1 MFLFKAHYLTK
12 VVMNKLILIIICF
25 LFTLLIPVCA
35 NEVPTFIGKAR
46 DLKYE
51 EINLG
56 GSSQIK
62 QVVEVELLSGENKK
76 QIYVIDNILSGN
88 PYYDINISVG
98 DKLVLQ
104 SEIDVEFPTY
114 YITDVYRILV
124 PVVLAL
130 VFCVLILWVGRKKGV
145 SSLVSILLT
154 VGLIYWGLRPLIL
167 LGMSPL
173 VATLLISLLSTV
185 ITMYLVGGFNR
196 KSSAAILGTILA
208 LFFAGIASL
217 LTIKCAKLTG
227 FADESMLYLYNS
239 HPELNF
245 TSITASII
253 ILAALGAVMDVAM
266 SIASTINEINE
277 TTPMP
282 VKDLYKAGMNVGRD
296 IIGTMANTLILVY
309 MGGALPLLLLSS
321 DIDTY
326 KFFNLNSVVTEISS
340 AIIGSIALLV
350 CVPLTAFIAS
360 YFIKFRGEKLR
371 KRVIMEIETKIKR

>member
-88 PYYDINISVG
+88 PYYDINVSIG
-98 DKLVLQ
+98 DTLVLQ
-104 SEIDVEFPTY
+104 PEIDTDVPEY
-114 YITDVYRILV
+114 YITDVYRITV
-124 PVVLAL
+124 PIILAL
-130 VFCVLILWVGRKKGV
+130 IFCVLILWVGRKKGFN
-145 SSLVSILLT
+145 SLISILFT
-154 VGLIYWGLRPLIL
+154 IGLIYWGLRPLIL
-167 LGMSPL
+167 LGISPL
-173 VATLLISLLSTV
+173 AATLLISLLSTV

-196 KSSAAILGTILA
+196 KSSAAIVGTILA

-227 FADESMLYLYNS
+227 FADESMLYLYNI
-239 HPELNF
+239 HPELSF

-277 TTPMP
+277 TTPMS

-340 AIIGSIALLV
+340 AIIGSIALLI
-350 CVPLTAFIAS
+350 CVPLTAFVAS

-371 KRVIMEIETKIKR
+371 KRVIMEIEKKIKR

>member
-1 MFLFKAHYLTK
+1 
-12 VVMNKLILIIICF
+12 MNKLILIIICF

-62 QVVEVELLSGENKK
+62 QVIEVELLSGENKK

-88 PYYDINISVG
+88 PYYDINVSIG
-98 DKLVLQ
+98 DTLVLQ
-104 SEIDVEFPTY
+104 PEIDTDVPEY
-114 YITDVYRILV
+114 YITDVYRITV
-124 PVVLAL
+124 PIILAL
-130 VFCVLILWVGRKKGV
+130 IFCVLILWVGRKKGFN
-145 SSLVSILLT
+145 SLISILFT
-154 VGLIYWGLRPLIL
+154 IGLIYWGLRPLIL
-167 LGMSPL
+167 LGISPL
-173 VATLLISLLSTV
+173 AATLSISLLSTV

-196 KSSAAILGTILA
+196 KSSAAIVGTILA

-227 FADESMLYLYNS
+227 FADESMLYLYNT
-239 HPELNF
+239 HPELSF

-340 AIIGSIALLV
+340 AIIGSIALLI
-350 CVPLTAFIAS
+350 CVPLTAFVAS

>member
-1 MFLFKAHYLTK
+1 MFLFKVHYLTK

-62 QVVEVELLSGENKK
+62 QVIEVELLSGENKK

-88 PYYDINISVG
+88 PYYDINVSIG
-98 DKLVLQ
+98 DTLVLQ
-104 SEIDVEFPTY
+104 PEIDTDVPEY
-114 YITDVYRILV
+114 YITDVYRITV
-124 PVVLAL
+124 PIILAL
-130 VFCVLILWVGRKKGV
+130 IFCVLILWVGRKKGFN
-145 SSLVSILLT
+145 SLISILFT
-154 VGLIYWGLRPLIL
+154 IGLIYWGLRPLIL
-167 LGMSPL
+167 LGISPL
-173 VATLLISLLSTV
+173 AATLSISLLSTV

-196 KSSAAILGTILA
+196 KSSAAIVGTILA

-227 FADESMLYLYNS
+227 FADESMLYLYNT
-239 HPELNF
+239 HPELSF

-340 AIIGSIALLV
+340 AIIGSIALLI
-350 CVPLTAFIAS
+350 CVPLTAFVAS